1 MKLERSFYTRDTITV
16 AKELL
21 GCYLIHKTS
30 DGITKGQI
38 VEVEAYK
45 GPEDK
50 GSHSYNL
57 GILPQWTLCIKLGGL
72 HTFFKSMAT
81 IIVLT

>member
-21 GCYLIHKTS
+21 GCYLVHKTAA
-30 DGITKGQI
+30 GVTKGQI

-45 GPEDK
+45 GPKDK
-50 GSHSYNL
+50 GAIH
-57 GILPQWTLCIKLGGL
+57 IDVDTHQEWTLFLKMDDL
-72 HTFFKSMAT
+72 HMFFKSMAI
-81 IIVLT
+81 IIVSM